1 MKHLTKILAAATV
14 AMTVSLPAHAETT
27 LTVHYPMPG
36 FFKDVMDVE
45 FTAQME
51 DKLDKIEEGESK
63 WADTVKEF
71 YDPFKRDLD
80 NAEKNMPNA
89 KAGVETAEA
98 CPECG
103 NPLNERCVLAHEWD
117 DRGLRR
123 VRGDGRRGRPVA
135 GGALG

>member
-1 MKHLTKILAAATV
+1 LFPTELGIEVTDL
-14 AMTVSLPAHAETT
+14 L
-27 LTVHYPMPG
+27 MP

-71 YDPFKRDLD
+71 YTPFKRDLD

-89 KAGVETAEA
+89 KAGVETTEV
-98 CPECG
+98 CPECS
-103 NPLNERCVLAHEWD
+103 NPLNERWGRFGKFLACSTYPECKYTRNLNGTQRAED
-117 DRGLRR
+117 EPTDEKC
-123 VRGDGRRGRPVA
+123 PA
-135 GGALG
+135 CEK